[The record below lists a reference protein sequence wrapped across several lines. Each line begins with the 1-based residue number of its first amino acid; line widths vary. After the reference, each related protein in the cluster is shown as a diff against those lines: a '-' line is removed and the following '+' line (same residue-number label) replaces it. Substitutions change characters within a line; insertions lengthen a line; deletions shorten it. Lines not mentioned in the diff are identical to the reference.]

1 MLAGR
6 ETGLMKLAMI
16 GLGTVGAG
24 VAQVLTDR
32 PERFEALG
40 VAAPRLKWVAV
51 RDASKPRPAAPPNAV
66 VTTRLED
73 LLDDPQVEVVI
84 EVAGGVGPARDAIA
98 RALRAGKHVV
108 TANKAV
114 LAEHGL
120 ELFQIAKECDRAI
133 LFEASVAGGIP
144 ILSAVAETLAVNRI
158 QSVSG
163 ILNGTCNYI
172 LTAMHE
178 TGLAYEDAL
187 SQAQKL
193 GFAESDPTLD
203 VSGADAAQKLAIL
216 ARLAFQSR
224 VDWQTIRVRG
234 IDQLASADIA
244 YAQELGY
251 VVKLLAEGR
260 VLDGKLHLHVSPT
273 LVHRRHPLAQ
283 VRGEY
288 NAVQV
293 MGDAVGDLFFS
304 GKGAGMM
311 PTASSVAAGVIDLA
325 TGRGQK
331 TFRALGLW
339 QSSPPGPEFASEAYL
354 RSRFYLRFAIRDRP
368 GTLAAI
374 AGVLGEHSISIA
386 SVIQHEVP
394 EAAHGSY
401 VPLII
406 MTHEASEGSVREAL
420 VSADRL
426 EIVHGPSIC
435 LPVTE
440 N

>member
-1 MLAGR
+1 MN
-6 ETGLMKLAMI
+6 LAMI

-24 VAQVLTDR
+24 VARLLVDR
-32 PERFEALG
+32 PERFAALG
-40 VAAPRLKWVAV
+40 IPAPKLKWIVV
-51 RDASKPRPAAPPNAV
+51 RDGAKTRPAAPPEAL
-66 VTTRLED
+66 VTTQLED
-73 LLDDPQVEVVI
+73 VLGDPRVEIAI
-84 EVAGGVGPARDAIA
+84 EVAGGVEPARDAIA
-98 RALRAGKHVV
+98 RLLRAGKHVV

-120 ELFQIAKECDRAI
+120 ELFQIANECDRAI

-144 ILSAVAETLAVNRI
+144 ILGAVAETLAVNRI
-158 QSVSG
+158 QSVSA

-178 TGLAYEDAL
+178 RELAYDEAL
-187 SQAQKL
+187 AEAQRL
-193 GFAESDPTLD
+193 GFAEADPTLD
-203 VSGADAAQKLAIL
+203 VSGADSAQKLAIL

-224 VDWQTIRVRG
+224 VDWRTIRVRG
-234 IDQLASADIA
+234 IDQLAAADIA
-244 YAQELGY
+244 FAQELGY

-260 VLDGKLHLHVSPT
+260 VLDGSLHLHVSPT
-273 LVHRRHPLAQ
+273 LVHRSHPLAQ

-288 NAVQV
+288 NAIQIV
-293 MGDAVGDLFFS
+293 GDAVGDLFFS

-311 PTASSVAAGVIDLA
+311 PTASSVVAGVIDLA
-325 TGRGQK
+325 TGRGQM

-339 QSSPPGPEFASEAYL
+339 QPAPPGPPFASQAYL

-368 GTLAAI
+368 GTLAKI
-374 AGVLGEHSISIA
+374 AGILGDHSISIA

-394 EAAHGSY
+394 EPASGTY

-406 MTHEASEGSVREAL
+406 MTHDASEGSVREAL
-420 VSADRL
+420 AFADRL
-426 EIVHGPSIC
+426 EIVHGPSVC